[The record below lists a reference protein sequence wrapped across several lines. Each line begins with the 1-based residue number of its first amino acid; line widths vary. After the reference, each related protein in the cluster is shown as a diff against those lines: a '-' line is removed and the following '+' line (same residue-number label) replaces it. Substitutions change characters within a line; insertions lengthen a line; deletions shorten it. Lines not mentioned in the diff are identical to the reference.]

1 MTKQLES
8 QTPATCQEALYKY
21 DPEERATVENE
32 ARHMVTKQL
41 RKAVMELCELAFD
54 QYLQKKGL
62 EPLSAEGRRIN
73 MKRVTYWNDEYG
85 CWSYHC
91 SSGDAAKLLAAYED
105 TGLEPEEVLTAKENA
120 EVACA
125 LNLLKEYQSVGSVE
139 HFRELSQ
146 AERDGRLVVLPCK
159 VGDKIFHLF
168 YGEIQNLLVSNVI
181 YRGHGGYS
189 TNFLVECIPFHRFYW
204 REEIGKTVFLTREE
218 AEAAL
223 KNSKRREI

>member
-1 MTKQLES
+1 MNLDEAIRITD
-8 QTPATCQEALYKY
+8 PATCREALYKY
-21 DPEERATVENE
+21 DPEERAVVENE

-41 RKAVMELCELAFD
+41 RNAVMELCKLAFD

-62 EPLSAEGRRIN
+62 EPLPAEGRRIN
-73 MKRVTYWNDEYG
+73 MNRVTYWNDEYG

-146 AERDGRLVVLPCK
+146 AERDGRLVVHGRWVKVPVPLRKGKYAPECSHCK
-159 VGDKIFHLF
+159 QRLKPLN
-168 YGEIQNLLVSNVI
+168 GELI
-181 YRGHGGYS
+181 YCPVCGAKMDLENE
-189 TNFLVECIPFHRFYW
+189 T
-204 REEIGKTVFLTREE
+204 EEK
-218 AEAAL
+218 
-223 KNSKRREI
+223 

>member
-1 MTKQLES
+1 MNLDEAIRITD
-8 QTPATCQEALYKY
+8 PATCQEALYKY

-62 EPLSAEGRRIN
+62 EPLPAEGRRIN

-139 HFRELSQ
+139 YFRELSQ
-146 AERDGRLVVLPCK
+146 AERDGRLVVLP
-159 VGDKIFHLF
+159 
-168 YGEIQNLLVSNVI
+168 
-181 YRGHGGYS
+181 
-189 TNFLVECIPFHRFYW
+189 
-204 REEIGKTVFLTREE
+204 
-218 AEAAL
+218 
-223 KNSKRREI
+223 